1 MTETNTKP
9 FPRLYAS
16 IVVYLMFLALLTL
29 TLAVCLSVFADTTLL
44 VQTADGSTV
53 EQRTYTG
60 DAINKLWQGFFS
72 SLSALIGLLGGK
84 VL

>member
-1 MTETNTKP
+1 MTEANTKTG
-9 FPRLYAS
+9 PRLF
-16 IVVYLMFLALLTL
+16 VVVVIYLMLLALLTL

-53 EQRTYTG
+53 EQSTYTG
-60 DAINKLWQGFFS
+60 EAIGKLWQGFFS